1 MSDYEN
7 PYAPNLSAPMLG
19 EESIGGNLATL
30 GDRFAGAFIDGLISL
45 AVGFPLGYFLGRV
58 AVTAFGD
65 ARGTQIIVQVLGG
78 LLGMGLFL
86 AIQGY
91 FLATRSQTIG
101 KMAVNTKIVSDSGE
115 TLPFGEL
122 YVKRYLI
129 LQIVSIVPF
138 IGGFLALIDVL
149 FIFRSN
155 RKCLHD
161 DVAGTK
167 VIKLRG

>member
-30 GDRFAGAFIDGLISL
+30 GDRFAGALIDGLISL
-45 AVGFPLGYFLGRV
+45 AVGFPIGYFLGRV
-58 AVTAFGD
+58 VTAFGD
-65 ARGTQIIVQVLGG
+65 APGTQIIVQVLGG